1 MAVDQTPDSLP
12 ESLGGR
18 PGLPP
23 GFTFSQGSLQDY
35 TDCRRRFL
43 LRYLLQLAWPA
54 LQSEPVMESERL
66 MQQGQRFHRLAQQ
79 YWLGVPAERLEAM
92 IQEEE
97 LLGWWRQFLRFAEGL
112 RGAARLYPETGLSAP
127 LGEYRLAAQYD
138 LVVKQA
144 DGRFTIYDWKTSR
157 RKPRRAWL
165 AERLQSRVYPY
176 LLARAGADFNGGQ
189 PIPPETVTMI
199 YWFPAHPGQPE
210 GFPYSAEK
218 FAEDQVHLAGLVE
231 SITRQA
237 QVLAQQTPAWTL
249 PGEWLASPG
258 SGAFPLTEREER
270 CAYCVYRSLC
280 RRGERAGPL
289 EQDEMAAEA
298 EAAPEFALDFE
309 QIAEIEF

>member
-1 MAVDQTPDSLP
+1 MAVDRTQSSLLEGLP
-12 ESLGGR
+12 AS

-23 GFTFSQGSLQDY
+23 GFIFSQGSLQDY

-54 LQSEPVMESERL
+54 PQTEPVMESERL

-79 YWLGVPAERLEAM
+79 HWLGVPAERLEAM
-92 IQEEE
+92 IHEEE
-97 LLGWWRQFLRFAEGL
+97 LHGWWLQFARFAQGL
-112 RGAARLYPETGLSAP
+112 RRARQLYPEAGLSAP
-127 LGEYRLAAQYD
+127 LGGHRLAAQYD
-138 LVVKQA
+138 LVVEQA

-176 LLARAGADFNGGQ
+176 LLVRAGAGFNGGQ
-189 PIPPETVTMI
+189 PIPPENVTMI
-199 YWFPAHPGQPE
+199 YWFPAHPEQPE

-218 FAEDQVHLAGLVE
+218 YAEDEAHLARLVE

-237 QVLAQQTPAWTL
+237 QAWTQEVQAL
-249 PGEWLASPG
+249 GRPGDWPSWLQ

-280 RRGERAGPL
+280 QRGERAGPL
-289 EQDEMAAEA
+289 EQGEMAAEA
-298 EAAPEFALDFE
+298 EAIPEIALDFE